1 MGGLYQYEIQERDQ
15 RDRKRRILSSI
26 LALRRS
32 ERNCHGVGSVLS
44 GISLGVAAFILVPSL
59 VIGLNFFS
67 VAMYRGDATSLED
80 IFREGFDNFGRK
92 LGGYLWMELFIYLWS
107 LLFVIP
113 GIIKAISYALTPYIL
128 ADCKNVRATDA
139 LKLSMRMME
148 GHKWEYFVLGLS
160 FIGWMLL
167 TSLTCGLLYVFYVG
181 PYMNNT
187 FAGYYAERKAAAL
200 AEGTVTQAQ
209 LAGEAL

>member
-1 MGGLYQYEIQERDQ
+1 MKSRKEIKGIAKDAFYRQYWLCVGANVIVM
-15 RDRKRRILSSI
+15 
-26 LALRRS
+26 AL
-32 ERNCHGVGSVLS
+32 CSVLS
-44 GISLGVAAFILVPSL
+44 GISMGVAAFILVPSL

-67 VAMYRGDATSLED
+67 VAMYRGEPSSIED

>member
-1 MGGLYQYEIQERDQ
+1 MKSRKEIKGIAKDAFYRQYWLCVGANVIVM
-15 RDRKRRILSSI
+15 
-26 LALRRS
+26 AL
-32 ERNCHGVGSVLS
+32 CSVLS

-67 VAMYRGDATSLED
+67 VAMYRGEPSSIED

-92 LGGYLWMELFIYLWS
+92 LGGYLWMKLFIYLWS

>member
-1 MGGLYQYEIQERDQ
+1 M
-15 RDRKRRILSSI
+15 
-26 LALRRS
+26 AL
-32 ERNCHGVGSVLS
+32 CSVLS

-160 FIGWMLL
+160 FIGWTLL

>member
-1 MGGLYQYEIQERDQ
+1 MKSRKEIKGIAKDAFYRQYWLCVGANVIVM
-15 RDRKRRILSSI
+15 
-26 LALRRS
+26 AL
-32 ERNCHGVGSVLS
+32 CSVLS

-67 VAMYRGDATSLED
+67 VAMYRGEPSSIED
-80 IFREGFDNFGRK
+80 IFREGFDSFGRK

>member
-1 MGGLYQYEIQERDQ
+1 MKSRKEIKGIAKDAFYRQYWLCVGANVIVM
-15 RDRKRRILSSI
+15 
-26 LALRRS
+26 AL
-32 ERNCHGVGSVLS
+32 CSVLS

-128 ADCKNVRATDA
+128 ADCKNVKATDA

>member
-1 MGGLYQYEIQERDQ
+1 MKSRKEIKGIAKDAFYRQYWLCVGANVIVM
-15 RDRKRRILSSI
+15 
-26 LALRRS
+26 AL
-32 ERNCHGVGSVLS
+32 CSVLS
-44 GISLGVAAFILVPSL
+44 GISLGVAAFVLVPSL

-160 FIGWMLL
+160 FIGWTLL
-167 TSLTCGLLYVFYVG
+167 TYLTCGLLYVFYVG

>member
-1 MGGLYQYEIQERDQ
+1 MKSRKEIKGIAKDAFYRQYWLCVGANVIFM
-15 RDRKRRILSSI
+15 
-26 LALRRS
+26 AL
-32 ERNCHGVGSVLS
+32 CSVLS

-67 VAMYRGDATSLED
+67 VAMYRGEPSSIED

>member
-1 MGGLYQYEIQERDQ
+1 MKSRKEIKGIAKDAFYRQYWLCVGANVIVM
-15 RDRKRRILSSI
+15 
-26 LALRRS
+26 AL
-32 ERNCHGVGSVLS
+32 CSVLS

-67 VAMYRGDATSLED
+67 VAMYRGDSTSLED

-160 FIGWMLL
+160 FIGWTLL
-167 TSLTCGLLYVFYVG
+167 TYLTCGLLYVFYVG

>member
-1 MGGLYQYEIQERDQ
+1 MKSRKEIKGIAKDAFYRQYWLCVGANVIVM
-15 RDRKRRILSSI
+15 
-26 LALRRS
+26 AL
-32 ERNCHGVGSVLS
+32 CSVLS

-67 VAMYRGDATSLED
+67 VAMYRGEPSSIED

-167 TSLTCGLLYVFYVG
+167 TSLTCSLLYVFYVG

>member
-1 MGGLYQYEIQERDQ
+1 MKSRKEIKEIAKDAFYRQYWLCVGANVIVM
-15 RDRKRRILSSI
+15 
-26 LALRRS
+26 AL
-32 ERNCHGVGSVLS
+32 CSVLS

-67 VAMYRGDATSLED
+67 VAMYRGEPSSIED

>member
-1 MGGLYQYEIQERDQ
+1 MKSRKEIKEIAKDAFYRQYWLCVGANVIVM
-15 RDRKRRILSSI
+15 
-26 LALRRS
+26 AL
-32 ERNCHGVGSVLS
+32 CSVLS

-200 AEGTVTQAQ
+200 AEGTVTEAQ

>member
-1 MGGLYQYEIQERDQ
+1 MKSRKEIKGIAKDAFYRQYWLCVGANVIVM
-15 RDRKRRILSSI
+15 
-26 LALRRS
+26 AL
-32 ERNCHGVGSVLS
+32 CSVLS

-67 VAMYRGDATSLED
+67 VAMYRGEPSSIED

-92 LGGYLWMELFIYLWS
+92 LGGYLWMELFVYLWS

>member
-1 MGGLYQYEIQERDQ
+1 MKSRKEIKEIAKDAFYRQYWLCVGANVIVM
-15 RDRKRRILSSI
+15 
-26 LALRRS
+26 AL
-32 ERNCHGVGSVLS
+32 CSVLS

-160 FIGWMLL
+160 FIGWTLL

-200 AEGTVTQAQ
+200 AEGTVTEAQ

>member
-1 MGGLYQYEIQERDQ
+1 MKSRKEIKGIAKDAFYRQYWLCVGANVIVM
-15 RDRKRRILSSI
+15 
-26 LALRRS
+26 AL
-32 ERNCHGVGSVLS
+32 CSVLS

-67 VAMYRGDATSLED
+67 VAMYRGEPSSIED

-160 FIGWMLL
+160 FIGWTLL

>member
-1 MGGLYQYEIQERDQ
+1 MKSRKEIKGIAKDAFYRQYWLCVGANVIVM
-15 RDRKRRILSSI
+15 
-26 LALRRS
+26 AL
-32 ERNCHGVGSVLS
+32 CSVLS

-67 VAMYRGDATSLED
+67 VAMYRGEPSSIED

-148 GHKWEYFVLGLS
+148 GHKWEYFVLGIS

>member
-1 MGGLYQYEIQERDQ
+1 MKSRKEIKEIAKDAFYRQYWLCVGANVIVM
-15 RDRKRRILSSI
+15 
-26 LALRRS
+26 AL
-32 ERNCHGVGSVLS
+32 CSVLS

>member
-1 MGGLYQYEIQERDQ
+1 MKSRKEIKGIAKDAFYRQYWLCVGANVIVM
-15 RDRKRRILSSI
+15 
-26 LALRRS
+26 AL
-32 ERNCHGVGSVLS
+32 CSVLS
-44 GISLGVAAFILVPSL
+44 GISLGVAAFVLVPSL

-128 ADCKNVRATDA
+128 ADCKNVKATDA

-200 AEGTVTQAQ
+200 AEGTVTEAQ

>member
-1 MGGLYQYEIQERDQ
+1 MKSRKEIKWIAKDAFYRQYWLCVGANVIVM
-15 RDRKRRILSSI
+15 
-26 LALRRS
+26 AL
-32 ERNCHGVGSVLS
+32 CSVLS

-67 VAMYRGDATSLED
+67 VAMYLGDATSLED

>member
-1 MGGLYQYEIQERDQ
+1 MKSRKEIKGIAKDAFYRQYRLCVGANVIVM
-15 RDRKRRILSSI
+15 
-26 LALRRS
+26 AL
-32 ERNCHGVGSVLS
+32 CSVLS

-67 VAMYRGDATSLED
+67 VAMYRGEPSSIED

>member
-1 MGGLYQYEIQERDQ
+1 MKSRKEIKGIAKDAFYRQYWLCVGANVIVM
-15 RDRKRRILSSI
+15 
-26 LALRRS
+26 AL
-32 ERNCHGVGSVLS
+32 CSVLS

-67 VAMYRGDATSLED
+67 VAMYRGEPSSIED

-209 LAGEAL
+209 LAG

>member
-1 MGGLYQYEIQERDQ
+1 MKSRKEIKGIAKDAFYRQYWLCVGANVIVM
-15 RDRKRRILSSI
+15 
-26 LALRRS
+26 AL
-32 ERNCHGVGSVLS
+32 CSVLS

-128 ADCKNVRATDA
+128 ADCKNVKATDA

-200 AEGTVTQAQ
+200 AEGTVTEAQ

>member
-1 MGGLYQYEIQERDQ
+1 MKSRKEIKGIAKDAFYRQYWLCVGANVIVM
-15 RDRKRRILSSI
+15 
-26 LALRRS
+26 AL
-32 ERNCHGVGSVLS
+32 CSVLS

-160 FIGWMLL
+160 FIGWTLL
-167 TSLTCGLLYVFYVG
+167 TYLTCGLLYVFYVG

>member
-1 MGGLYQYEIQERDQ
+1 MKSRKEIKGIAKDAFYRQDWLCVGANV
-15 RDRKRRILSSI
+15 IVM
-26 LALRRS
+26 AL
-32 ERNCHGVGSVLS
+32 CSVLS

-160 FIGWMLL
+160 FIGWTLL

>member
-1 MGGLYQYEIQERDQ
+1 MAA
-15 RDRKRRILSSI
+15 SS
-26 LALRRS
+26 A
-32 ERNCHGVGSVLS
+32 VTS
-44 GISLGVAAFILVPSL
+44 G
-59 VIGLNFFS
+59 
-67 VAMYRGDATSLED
+67 
-80 IFREGFDNFGRK
+80 
-92 LGGYLWMELFIYLWS
+92 LWS

>member
-1 MGGLYQYEIQERDQ
+1 MKSRKDIKGIAKDAFYRQYWLCVGANVIVM
-15 RDRKRRILSSI
+15 
-26 LALRRS
+26 AL
-32 ERNCHGVGSVLS
+32 CSVLS

-160 FIGWMLL
+160 FIGWTLL

>member
-1 MGGLYQYEIQERDQ
+1 MKSRKEIKWIAKDAFYRQYWLCVGANVIVM
-15 RDRKRRILSSI
+15 
-26 LALRRS
+26 AL
-32 ERNCHGVGSVLS
+32 CSVLS

-67 VAMYRGDATSLED
+67 VAMYRGEPSSIED

>member
-1 MGGLYQYEIQERDQ
+1 MKSRKEIKGIAKDAFYRQYWLCVGANVIVM
-15 RDRKRRILSSI
+15 
-26 LALRRS
+26 AL
-32 ERNCHGVGSVLS
+32 CSVLS

-59 VIGLNFFS
+59 VIRLNFFS
-67 VAMYRGDATSLED
+67 VAMYRGEPSSIED

>member
-1 MGGLYQYEIQERDQ
+1 MKSRKEIKWIAKDAFYRQYWLCVGANVIVM
-15 RDRKRRILSSI
+15 
-26 LALRRS
+26 AL
-32 ERNCHGVGSVLS
+32 CSVLS

>member
-1 MGGLYQYEIQERDQ
+1 MKSRKEIKGIAKDAFYRQYWLCVGANVIVM
-15 RDRKRRILSSI
+15 
-26 LALRRS
+26 AL
-32 ERNCHGVGSVLS
+32 CSVLS

-67 VAMYRGDATSLED
+67 VAMYRGEPSSIED

-181 PYMNNT
+181 TYMNNT

>member
-1 MGGLYQYEIQERDQ
+1 MKSRKEIKWIAKDAFYRQYW
-15 RDRKRRILSSI
+15 L
-26 LALRRS
+26 
-32 ERNCHGVGSVLS
+32 CVGANVIVMVLCSVLS

-67 VAMYRGDATSLED
+67 VAMYRGEPSSIED

>member
-1 MGGLYQYEIQERDQ
+1 MKSRKEIKGIAKDAFYRQYWLCVGANVIVM
-15 RDRKRRILSSI
+15 
-26 LALRRS
+26 AL
-32 ERNCHGVGSVLS
+32 CSVLS

-167 TSLTCGLLYVFYVG
+167 TYLTCGLLYVFYVG

-200 AEGTVTQAQ
+200 AEGTVTEAQ

>member
-1 MGGLYQYEIQERDQ
+1 MKSRKEIKGIAKDAFYRQYWLCVGANVIVM
-15 RDRKRRILSSI
+15 
-26 LALRRS
+26 AL
-32 ERNCHGVGSVLS
+32 CSVLS

-92 LGGYLWMELFIYLWS
+92 LGGYLWMELFIYLWL

-167 TSLTCGLLYVFYVG
+167 TSLTGGLLYVFYVG

>member
-1 MGGLYQYEIQERDQ
+1 MRSRKEIKEIAKDAFYRQYWLCVGANVIVM
-15 RDRKRRILSSI
+15 
-26 LALRRS
+26 AL
-32 ERNCHGVGSVLS
+32 CSVLS

-67 VAMYRGDATSLED
+67 VAMYRGDATSIED

-92 LGGYLWMELFIYLWS
+92 LGGYLWMELFVYLWS

>member
-1 MGGLYQYEIQERDQ
+1 MKSRKEIKGIAKDAFYRQYWLCVGANVIVM
-15 RDRKRRILSSI
+15 
-26 LALRRS
+26 AL
-32 ERNCHGVGSVLS
+32 CSVLS

-67 VAMYRGDATSLED
+67 VAMYRGEPSSIED

-92 LGGYLWMELFIYLWS
+92 LGGYLWMELFIDLWS

>member
-1 MGGLYQYEIQERDQ
+1 MKSRKEIKGIAKDAFYRQYWLCVGANVIVM
-15 RDRKRRILSSI
+15 
-26 LALRRS
+26 AL
-32 ERNCHGVGSVLS
+32 CSVLS

-200 AEGTVTQAQ
+200 AEGTVTEAQ

>member
-1 MGGLYQYEIQERDQ
+1 MKSRKEIKGIAKDAFYRQYWLCVGANVIVM
-15 RDRKRRILSSI
+15 
-26 LALRRS
+26 AL
-32 ERNCHGVGSVLS
+32 CSVLS
-44 GISLGVAAFILVPSL
+44 GISLGVAAFVLVPSL

-200 AEGTVTQAQ
+200 AEGTVTEAQ